1 MYTCCPHCKTC
12 FRITKPQLAV
22 AQGKVRCGTCSQIF
36 NAREHLYETLPER
49 KTTPG
54 RPPPS
59 PRRHAPASATPPPP
73 APSSTSP
80 EPPRSRPDDKPA
92 ASTPATGVDNGP
104 DLDLFD
110 FANAPAKPDTSAE
123 PPGDEL
129 DDVFLEARDEE
140 EDTAVID
147 VSDWD
152 DLDLD
157 TVTTET
163 PETVP
168 EEFHAP
174 VHEPLATPADEE
186 DEEIDLFD
194 EEDEAEEDTAVIDL
208 SDAPDPFA
216 PHAGVPLGQANADED
231 EEDEFPFD
239 EEDEEEDI
247 TAVIDVS
254 DSRDLL
260 TGIPGLDE
268 TPDATPLEDESAKEP
283 LVGIPPAAASSPDED
298 ASIFTPDEHFIT
310 DDKPAPS
317 EPPAPAAAETDAGV
331 KLPELEDFSFEVE
344 TPAESPASEAPPV
357 APPTDADRYTYVDPE
372 ELRKEDKHIDEIIAE
387 MNAQLTESIEPPS
400 KASEDERQRETATPR
415 PGGDDFESSFLANLD
430 EVLTKPLPETSSP
443 AGSPKPEGSG
453 KSPVK
458 PAEVLDIIN
467 PADNLNQGM
476 VPDDDI
482 PLPLREELVSEG
494 PSGSALKFGLQLL
507 LILALTATLG
517 IQLAIFRST
526 EIANA
531 LPSLR
536 PLLELV
542 CQRVECRYNGPIDVD
557 RIQLVSRDI
566 RDHPARPDALLIK
579 ATLVNKAPFAQPF
592 PDMEI
597 TLSDLTGAVVAR
609 RRFHPREYLGS
620 YWHPFLLMRPDQPVQ
635 VTLEVLNPGQDAV
648 NFEFAFRPTTG
659 G

>member
-49 KTTPG
+49 KPTPG
-54 RPPPS
+54 RPPPAAGR
-59 PRRHAPASATPPPP
+59 PAPATATPPSP
-73 APSSTSP
+73 APSSNSP
-80 EPPRSRPDDKPA
+80 EPPRSRPDDTPA
-92 ASTPATGVDNGP
+92 APTPATGVDNGP
-104 DLDLFD
+104 DLDLFN
-110 FANAPAKPDTSAE
+110 FAHAPAEPDTS
-123 PPGDEL
+123 GDEP
-129 DDVFLEARDEE
+129 DDVFLEAREEE

-152 DLDLD
+152 DLDLE

-174 VHEPLATPADEE
+174 VHEPLTSPADEE

-194 EEDEAEEDTAVIDL
+194 EEEEEDTAVIDL

-216 PHAGVPLGQANADED
+216 PHAGVPLGQTNADED

-254 DSRDLL
+254 DERDRLA
-260 TGIPGLDE
+260 GIPGLDE
-268 TPDATPLEDESAKEP
+268 PPAATPLEDESAKEP
-283 LVGIPPAAASSPDED
+283 LVGIPPATASPPDED
-298 ASIFTPDEHFIT
+298 ASIFAPDEHFVT
-310 DDKPAPS
+310 DDKPAPP
-317 EPPAPAAAETDAGV
+317 EPSVAETDAEV

-344 TPAESPASEAPPV
+344 TPAETPATEEPPV
-357 APPTDADRYTYVDPE
+357 APPADADRYTYVDPE

-400 KASEDERQRETATPR
+400 VSAEDEEKKRDTATPR

-430 EVLTKPLPETSSP
+430 EVLTKPLPETPDS
-443 AGSPKPEGSG
+443 AESPKPAGAG

-476 VPDDDI
+476 VPDDAI
-482 PLPLREELVSEG
+482 PLPLREELVTEG
-494 PSGSALKFGLQLL
+494 TTGSPMKFGLQIL

-648 NFEFAFRPTTG
+648 NFEFAFRPATG